1 MGSFYDDTYRYL
13 QDKDHV
19 FFSVTAAC
27 SGGRPLSTFNFNV
40 KVPRDVGLKP
50 ATQDDVKALVRRAQG
65 EAMDFRYTPVKD
77 PHFVQGKLLPENFG
91 EDAKRQM
98 KAVYEKD
105 INSAKGDNRAN
116 KFATFVIKKLKI
128 ADYICAFAT
137 MKSGGCV
144 YLGLSEEKKQQ
155 SKDDQENSVTSSSS
169 AVSRGEIS
177 TGRFICD
184 GIKLEDGERRYFKD
198 RICELVEKMRF
209 FPRENSDRDIVEVSF
224 LPVEAEDKS
233 PNVCVVKLTVKY
245 FHGITWPEGAE
256 PQAFRVTRERD
267 GRNST
272 VVQVQYD
279 EWLEAFTADT
289 KPKTK

>member
-1 MGSFYDDTYRYL
+1 MGSFYDDTYRYK

-19 FFSVTAAC
+19 FFSVAAAC
-27 SGGRPLSTFNFNV
+27 RGGRPLSTFSFNV
-40 KVPRDVGLKP
+40 KVPRDVGLKT

-65 EAMDFRYTPVKD
+65 EAMDFPYTPVKD
-77 PHFVQGKLLPENFG
+77 PHFVQGQLLPENFG

-116 KFATFVIKKLKI
+116 KFATFVIEKLKI

-144 YLGLSEEKKQQ
+144 YLGLSEEKQQ
-155 SKDDQENSVTSSSS
+155 QPKDDNETSVTSSSS

-198 RICELVEKMRF
+198 RIRELVEKMRF

-224 LPVEAEDKS
+224 LPVEAEDKN
-233 PNVCVVKLTVKY
+233 PNVCVVKITVKY
-245 FHGITWPEGAE
+245 FHGIIWLEGAE
-256 PQAFRVTRERD
+256 PQAFRVIRQRD

-279 EWLEAFTADT
+279 EWLEAFTADIQT
-289 KPKTK
+289 QN